1 MTKKAKQLLSI
12 LGRENATFCTVQ
24 KTQSVLDTKKNA
36 REILGK
42 IIKEILFLQS
52 ISDRKFN
59 NAIDFLGGNVNLHN
73 KICVKCY
80 VSKDISEFYLTPKNQ
95 NLHCWCLDC
104 RRFYN
109 TKYVQKIRQKIKQE
123 K

>member
-12 LGRENATFCTVQ
+12 LGRENATLSCVQ

-36 REILGK
+36 REILDK

-52 ISDRKFN
+52 ISEQKIL
-59 NAIDFLGGNVNLHN
+59 NALDFLGGNVNFHN
-73 KICVKCY
+73 KICVKCF
-80 VSKDISEFYLTPKNQ
+80 VSKDIAKFYLTPKNQ

-104 RRFYN
+104 RREYDKN
-109 TKYVQKIRQKIKQE
+109 YKQKIRN
-123 K
+123 